1 MGSPGLAAA
10 HIGFMTTATPG
21 SRHSTPRLEARD
33 PDTPAG
39 RLRELSMLGG
49 DRGAHDSDSGWC
61 REFVAANPSA
71 PADVLEELG
80 TDENDVMCR
89 RNVAANPSAPKA
101 LLQRLAED
109 GDRITADAARHQLGL
124 IPRGGE
130 GIRIAGGYRLDPRTG
145 RITR

>member
-1 MGSPGLAAA
+1 
-10 HIGFMTTATPG
+10 MTISTPVSG
-21 SRHSTPRLEARD
+21 HTTPPRLEARD
-33 PDTPAG
+33 PNTPAD
-39 RLRELSMLGG
+39 RLRELSRLAG